1 MLFCC
6 ERKHCTMT
14 DKFNRIYR
22 MEQYA
27 NISCGLEGSFYSRRK
42 LHMAIYRRY
51 SDLGQWA
58 RSLRWKAMAEN
69 TVRWFIVREKYCS
82 GWKKKQAEK
91 VRMVRQAN
99 RANLLSSTTYC
110 HTMIF
115 FENYTIQRRHPQH
128 VCAHPYKH
136 KYANST
142 PMGISEEL
150 SRQIMRFTKLPQA
163 SCCWQGRCLPL
174 KA

>member
-1 MLFCC
+1 
-6 ERKHCTMT
+6 MT

-115 FENYTIQRRHPQH
+115 FRITQYSVDVHNM
-128 VCAHPYKH
+128 
-136 KYANST
+136 YALTPINTST
-142 PMGISEEL
+142 QTLPLWASPKNWAGISWD
-150 SRQIMRFTKLPQA
+150 SRSHHRRLDL
-163 SCCWQGRCLPL
+163 WQGRCLPL